1 MANFM
6 NSLSRTMNEDF
17 NYAMTENG
25 ALAYRTTGK
34 ALLDLNFAVASLR
47 SASPVDIANRFEKA
61 FFEDKVIAM
70 KWLFYARDI
79 RGGLGERRL
88 FRTVF
93 GNMASTN
100 PEYIAPLI
108 RLVPEY
114 GRWDDLWCLLDTKL
128 AKSVLE
134 AVAEQ
139 LKADILGMEKGE
151 SISLLAKWL
160 PTAKSSNAST
170 RKYARQII
178 NFVGVDEKTYRKT
191 KTKLLKHLDVVEVK
205 MSSNRWDEIK
215 YEAVPSRANLRY
227 NPAFLR
233 HDEERRR
240 EFLSKLEKGEVKI
253 NASTL
258 FPHDIVHKYTNGG
271 WRSVGDYDAA
281 IEGLWKALPD
291 VVKGCGNTIVVA
303 DGSGSMTVRVGGT
316 NVSAL
321 EVANALAIY
330 FAERSSGQFKN
341 NYITFSRN
349 PRLVDLSN
357 GKNLREKLQIA
368 LRHSEVAD
376 TNVEAVFDLILTTA
390 ITNNMRQDELPEN
403 ILIISDMEFNS
414 CAVASHG
421 RLDARLFQ
429 VIAKKY
435 ADAGYKLPRLVFW
448 NVNSRTGAIPIKEN
462 DLGVAL
468 VSGFSTNIVKMV
480 MSNQTDP
487 YACLL
492 EALNVE
498 RYAPIGEALANV

>member
-1 MANFM
+1 MV
-6 NSLSRTMNEDF
+6 
-17 NYAMTENG
+17 G
-25 ALAYRTTGK
+25 
-34 ALLDLNFAVASLR
+34 AVAPYL
-47 SASPVDIANRFEKA
+47 
-61 FFEDKVIAM
+61 
-70 KWLFYARDI
+70 
-79 RGGLGERRL
+79 
-88 FRTVF
+88 
-93 GNMASTN
+93 
-100 PEYIAPLI
+100 
-108 RLVPEY
+108 
-114 GRWDDLWCLLDTKL
+114 
-128 AKSVLE
+128 
-134 AVAEQ
+134 
-139 LKADILGMEKGE
+139 
-151 SISLLAKWL
+151 
-160 PTAKSSNAST
+160 AKSSNAST

-390 ITNNMRQDELPEN
+390 ITNGMSQDELPEN

>member
-6 NSLSRTMNEDF
+6 NSLSRTLNDEF
-17 NYAMTENG
+17 NYATTENG

-128 AKSVLE
+128 AKTVLE
-134 AVAEQ
+134 VVAEQ

-376 TNVEAVFDLILTTA
+376 TNVEAVFNLILTTA

>member
-1 MANFM
+1 MSNFM
-6 NSLSRTMNEDF
+6 NSLSRTLNDEF
-17 NYAMTENG
+17 NYATTENG

-128 AKSVLE
+128 AKTVLE
-134 AVAEQ
+134 VVAEQ

>member
-6 NSLSRTMNEDF
+6 NSLSRTLNDEF
-17 NYAMTENG
+17 NYATTENG

-128 AKSVLE
+128 AKTVLE
-134 AVAEQ
+134 VVAEQ

-448 NVNSRTGAIPIKEN
+448 NVNSCTGAIPIKEN
-462 DLGVAL
+462 DQ
-468 VSGFSTNIVKMV
+468 SDCS
-480 MSNQTDP
+480 
-487 YACLL
+487 
-492 EALNVE
+492 
-498 RYAPIGEALANV
+498 